1 MKCKSCGNMIAKS
14 ASVCPQCGGK
24 VQRTSGC
31 TILFLIVFI
40 LITFSV
46 FLQAVVNKDSNSA
59 SSSPEN
65 IQEET
70 KEQSENTIPKEA
82 ETQLVQ
88 PTEQEPVPV
97 KEEEDKL
104 AQSVEQKP
112 VPVKE
117 EEENKEEEV
126 VTLET
131 LIAKNREKVYSEMPF
146 QEPEIGSVMI
156 IRVDNEDTEGIL
168 HKITDK
174 GILFGSEDAKVMFT
188 WDRLSKK
195 DLIKLRRSDYEEF
208 AKEIATEW
216 AQGELAKIEA
226 EKLKKAE
233 EAERKRQKAEAEFS
247 VIAQRRDDISP
258 EKADPFQVDYFSND
272 GAMIFVQNYL
282 ESKISSNIKY
292 TTAAKV
298 KKVVATGNAKVASG
312 VNPDNLW
319 TVYQDFTER
328 NAFGVDLKHSYIAM
342 VEFAK
347 GKGYRI
353 ILLTVD
359 DVVIFP

>member
-1 MKCKSCGNMIAKS
+1 MPKLMKCKSCGNMIAKS

-117 EEENKEEEV
+117 EEENKEEMV
-126 VTLET
+126 LLCGAAAVWSGSSLGRR
-131 LIAKNREKVYSEMPF
+131 AGPAPCGGGNRRRYVCGIERRACRA
-146 QEPEIGSVMI
+146 SVG
-156 IRVDNEDTEGIL
+156 N
-168 HKITDK
+168 
-174 GILFGSEDAKVMFT
+174 
-188 WDRLSKK
+188 
-195 DLIKLRRSDYEEF
+195 RRSGAGSAVGRRVEGCPDRSHAPPAVEYR
-208 AKEIATEW
+208 
-216 AQGELAKIEA
+216 A
-226 EKLKKAE
+226 EG
-233 EAERKRQKAEAEFS
+233 RQL
-247 VIAQRRDDISP
+247 
-258 EKADPFQVDYFSND
+258 
-272 GAMIFVQNYL
+272 G
-282 ESKISSNIKY
+282 
-292 TTAAKV
+292 
-298 KKVVATGNAKVASG
+298 ASG
-312 VNPDNLW
+312 RRSQARQGNRCRP
-319 TVYQDFTER
+319 
-328 NAFGVDLKHSYIAM
+328 
-342 VEFAK
+342 
-347 GKGYRI
+347 
-353 ILLTVD
+353 
-359 DVVIFP
+359 